1 MEQEQFTKTF
11 INRNNSSSPLWLDFV
26 ILVLCVG
33 ISYLKPVPFPWKV
46 PLIAAIL
53 MGYIFYFY
61 RSFEPLGMTQIN
73 WKKTA
78 LWGGALAVIVVVG
91 ISNLL
96 SPLVES
102 ILREEVD
109 TSAYGALE
117 GNFPFVTNLWWKAM
131 ISAAIAEEIFYR
143 GFCFY
148 FLERLLGSGTWQKIS
163 IVLLTSVYFGLSHS
177 FQGPVGVIN
186 IMAASMVFG
195 GVFYLSKRNLW
206 AVILGHALVDTWGL
220 FSLYKGGIS
229 LFF

>member
-1 MEQEQFTKTF
+1 MGQQQPTQTIENK
-11 INRNNSSSPLWLDFV
+11 NNSSSPLWLDFIV
-26 ILVLCVG
+26 LVLCIG

-53 MGYIFYFY
+53 MSYIFYYY
-61 RSFEPLGMTQIN
+61 RNFEPLGIKKVN
-73 WKKTA
+73 LKKTVF
-78 LWGGALAVIVVVG
+78 WGSVIAIVVVVG

-96 SPLVES
+96 SPLLEF
-102 ILREEVD
+102 LLQEEVD
-109 TSAYGALE
+109 TSSYGALE
-117 GNFPFVTNLWWKAM
+117 GNFSFVANFWWKAM
-131 ISAAIAEEIFYR
+131 LSAAVAEEIFYR

-148 FLERLLGSGTWQKIS
+148 FLERLIGSGTWQKVA
-163 IVLLTSVYFGLSHS
+163 IVLLTSIYFGLSHY
-177 FQGPVGVIN
+177 FQGPTGVIG

-206 AVILGHALVDTWGL
+206 AVILAHAMVDTWSL

>member
-1 MEQEQFTKTF
+1 MEQHQTTESRHNTT
-11 INRNNSSSPLWLDFV
+11 SPLWLDLIV
-26 ILVLCVG
+26 LILCIG

-53 MGYIFYFY
+53 ISYIFYYY
-61 RSFEPLGMTQIN
+61 RNFEPLGMTKVN
-73 WKKTA
+73 WKKT
-78 LWGGALAVIVVVG
+78 LFWGSAIAVIVVVG

-96 SPLVES
+96 HPLLE
-102 ILREEVD
+102 ILLQAEVD

-117 GNFPFVTNLWWKAM
+117 GDFNFVANFWWKAM
-131 ISAAIAEEIFYR
+131 LSAAIAEEIFYR

-148 FLERLLGSGTWQKIS
+148 FLERLIGSGTWQKVA
-163 IVLLTSVYFGLSHS
+163 IVVVTSVYFGLSHA
-177 FQGPVGVIN
+177 FQGPTGVIG
-186 IMAASMVFG
+186 IMAASLVLG

-206 AVILGHALVDTWGL
+206 AVILGHALVDTWSL